1 MGRELEKQ
9 NVACDDGGT
18 DIGFMIRVVG
28 QVREIPYCK
37 P

>member
-1 MGRELEKQ
+1 MGREHEKQ

-18 DIGFMIRVVG
+18 DTGIRVVG
-28 QVREIPYCK
+28 QVRGTPYCK